1 MNAPAIKTHPYTSEL
16 SEALAEL
23 VACKD
28 LKDEMDRLARMPP
41 PAEGDPR
48 KDAVLR
54 GMRLSY
60 DQRKPAA
67 WEKAREVLKSMGWHR
82 VEDAW
87 PEEKRAIAMI
97 LDTGLLKCGVYDKF
111 FGMPGKNDSYV
122 EIYHNKRNQKTKD
135 WVPNVI
141 AWSYLQL
148 PVF

>member
-1 MNAPAIKTHPYTSEL
+1 MNAPAIKTHSYTSEM

-23 VACKD
+23 VACKELKNHIDAFPDPAGD
-28 LKDEMDRLARMPP
+28 L
-41 PAEGDPR
+41 R
-48 KDAVLR
+48 KDAELR

-82 VEDAW
+82 VEESFPA
-87 PEEKRAIAMI
+87 EKRPIVMI
-97 LDTGLLKCGVYDKF
+97 LDNGMMKCGVYDPF
-111 FGMPGKNDSYV
+111 FGMPGKKDGYA
-122 EIYHNKRNQKTKD
+122 EIYTDKRNRKTKD

-148 PVF
+148 PVW